1 MERLYKPNEVA
12 KILNVTVKTIQNWD
26 KEGKIKVE
34 RSPSNRRM
42 IPQSEVDRLLNRD
55 SKSRDPRSI
64 AVYARVCSFSQ
75 KEELDRQVG
84 YLVGK
89 IDTKKNTVRVIT
101 DIASGSDDTRKGL
114 IELNK
119 LVESK
124 SISKVYITYQDR
136 LANIGYHYLEMYYK
150 SYGVDIEVLH
160 KEESGMEKEEI
171 LEESK
176 SIYIKL
182 SEQLEKEQQKELKDS
197 FDNFIKK

>member
-55 SKSRDPRSI
+55 SKSRDPQSI
-64 AVYARVCSFSQ
+64 AVYARVCSFCQ

-150 SYGVDIEVLH
+150 SYGVEIEVLH

>member
-55 SKSRDPRSI
+55 SKSRDPQSI

-150 SYGVDIEVLH
+150 SYGVEIEVLH

-171 LEESK
+171 LEEAK

>member
-55 SKSRDPRSI
+55 SKSRDPQSI

-150 SYGVDIEVLH
+150 SYGVEIEVLH

>member
-55 SKSRDPRSI
+55 SKSRDPQSI